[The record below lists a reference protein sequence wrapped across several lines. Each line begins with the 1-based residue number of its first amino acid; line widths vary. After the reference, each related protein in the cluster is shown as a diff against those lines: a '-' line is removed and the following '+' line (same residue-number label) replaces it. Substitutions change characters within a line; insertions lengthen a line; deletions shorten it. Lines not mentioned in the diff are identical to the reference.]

1 MLAMRRVAVTGM
13 GIVSCLGN
21 EHAEV
26 DRALREGRSGIRFAT
41 AYRDAGVRSC
51 VSGMPDLASEPLI
64 DRKHRRFMADPA
76 AYAFHALRKA
86 IDDARLD
93 TDRVSHPGTGLVVG
107 SGAGSVLQAV
117 VAIDKLRE
125 HGIIRVPPY
134 AVPQVMASTASAS
147 LATAFGIRG
156 VSYSI
161 SAACATAAHCIGHAF
176 DLVRFGKQD
185 VVFAGG
191 SEEACWTSAA
201 LFDAMGALSIAFND
215 APERASR
222 PYDEKRDGFVMAGG
236 SGILA
241 LEGLDHARAR
251 GARIHAEIIGYGAAS
266 DGCDMILPDKDG
278 VARAMQLAL
287 RDAGFPQ
294 VDYLNT
300 HATST
305 PAGDLVEL
313 AAVREV
319 FGASLPLISSTKG
332 LTGHAIG
339 AAGAHE
345 AIYSLLMLKG
355 GYIAACAN
363 LDALSPQARE
373 FPLVTAN
380 RSTKLRCVMSN
391 SLGFGGSNASLV
403 FRSFDE

>member
-1 MLAMRRVAVTGM
+1 MRRVAVTGL

-21 EHAEV
+21 ELSDV
-26 DRALREGRSGIRFAT
+26 DRALRESRSGIRLVD
-41 AYRDAGVRSC
+41 AYRDAGLRSWIC
-51 VSGMPDLASEPLI
+51 GLPDLTHEPPI
-64 DRKHRRFMADPA
+64 ERRHRRFMADPA
-76 AYAFHALRKA
+76 IYAFHALRKA
-86 IDDARLD
+86 IDDAQLAGGC
-93 TDRVSHPGTGLVVG
+93 VSHPATGLVVG
-107 SGAGSVLQAV
+107 SGTGSVLRLIEAV
-117 VAIDKLRE
+117 DKLRE
-125 HGIIRVPPY
+125 SGVARVPPY

-156 VSYSI
+156 ISYSL
-161 SAACATAAHCIGHAF
+161 SAACATSAHCIGHAF

-185 VVFAGG
+185 IVFAGG
-191 SEEACWTSAA
+191 AEEACWTSAA
-201 LFDAMGALSIAFND
+201 MFDAMGALSVAFND
-215 APERASR
+215 APQAASR

-236 SGILA
+236 SGILV
-241 LEGLDHARAR
+241 LEELAHAKAR
-251 GARIHAEIIGYGAAS
+251 GARIYAEIVGYGASS

-278 VARAMQLAL
+278 VMRAMQLAL
-287 RDAGFPQ
+287 RDAGFPR

-319 FGASLPLISSTKG
+319 FGASMPPISSTKG

-363 LDALSPQARE
+363 LDTPSPQAQDY
-373 FPLVTAN
+373 PLVTAY
-380 RSTKLRCVMSN
+380 RTAELGCVMSN

-403 FRSFDE
+403 FRTAI